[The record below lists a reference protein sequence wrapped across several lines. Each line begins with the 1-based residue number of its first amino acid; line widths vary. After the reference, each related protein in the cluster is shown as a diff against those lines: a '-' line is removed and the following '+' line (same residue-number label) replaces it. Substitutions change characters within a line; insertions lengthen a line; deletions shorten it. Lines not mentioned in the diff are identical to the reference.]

1 MSREKNPINMSHLH
15 LRAVQVLRE
24 AFLATKQSP
33 SQALEIAS
41 QTSLAMT
48 IKQRYGLVI
57 VFVLMITYS
66 AYFSALSIQRHNT
79 FRTQASDMGQ
89 MDQAIWN
96 TLHGNWLQDT
106 RPDGRNMP
114 RLTDHVEPIFFPVSL
129 VFLIYDGIESLF
141 VLQSIAI
148 ALGALAIYWIA
159 RRKLQSEWASAVFAA
174 MYLLF
179 PALQAANLADFH
191 AVTLAPAPLMF
202 AYNYGEEKAWKRY
215 ALFSFIALMVKED
228 IALLVLA
235 MGLYFAFKPKVKRQ
249 KAKAI
254 PFSFELEVFT
264 LTPFIIAVVS
274 VAWFALTLLVIIP
287 SFSPRG
293 ESVYTERYYPGL
305 SRDPMKLITALPPL
319 IANIFIPDK
328 IKYVLGLLA
337 SVGFLALLDP
347 MALLVGAPSFLL
359 NLFSNYYGQ
368 YSGTYHYSAPV
379 APYFVLAAIGGA
391 ARIQNS
397 KFQSL
402 VSKLSIIFAFAIT
415 LVYQLIAGYTP
426 IGGEYFFP
434 QVTAHDQLF
443 TRFANEI
450 PSGVPVSTT
459 SPLFPH
465 LSHRRVLYR
474 FPTILDADYILLD
487 VSRAN
492 TTNPIDFRSN
502 YLTALDQGF
511 GIRDAVDGYILLQRG
526 LAQKELPDGFYNF
539 LRSCHCIMP
548 QEPMTIDFDNKI
560 RFLGYDIKQDDW
572 GRVSLR
578 TYWTPLPG
586 MDKNNYALYI
596 FFADQNNKPR
606 DDAQIPPLL
615 VHFWYP
621 TIRWQQDEVIVGDTV
636 PLDIGAG
643 AKIGVGMFFGAT
655 FENPEFR
662 LMPKT
667 SDRPIMDDGAWVDVG
682 TLMPDGKKYRVVQ

>member
-1 MSREKNPINMSHLH
+1 
-15 LRAVQVLRE
+15 
-24 AFLATKQSP
+24 
-33 SQALEIAS
+33 
-41 QTSLAMT
+41 MT
-48 IKQRYGLVI
+48 IEKFIKERYGLVI
-57 VFVLMITYS
+57 VLVMMIAYS

-106 RPDGRNMP
+106 RPDGRNLP

-141 VLQSIAI
+141 VLQSIVI

-159 RRKLQSEWASAVFAA
+159 RRKLQSEWASAIFAM

-179 PALQAANLADFH
+179 PALQAANLAEFH
-191 AVTLAPAPLMF
+191 AVTLASAPLMF
-202 AYNYGEEKAWKRY
+202 AYNYGEEKAWRRY

-228 IALLVLA
+228 IALLVMM
-235 MGLYFAFKPKVKRQ
+235 MGLFFAFKSTVDSSQSADKRFVIRFLRFTFYVQ
-249 KAKAI
+249 PVPLIGAI
-254 PFSFELEVFT
+254 IS
-264 LTPFIIAVVS
+264 I
-274 VAWFALTLLVIIP
+274 AWFAFTLFVIIP
-287 SFSPRG
+287 NFSPRG

-319 IANIFIPDK
+319 IANVFIPDK
-328 IKYVLGLLA
+328 INYVLGLLA
-337 SVGFLALLDP
+337 SVGFLALFDP
-347 MALLVGAPSFLL
+347 IALMVGAPSFLL
-359 NLFSNYYGQ
+359 NLFSNYYAQ
-368 YSGTYHYSAPV
+368 YSGSYHYSAPV

-391 ARIQNS
+391 ARIRNS
-397 KFQSL
+397 KFGILNSKSQSPTSNRQSL
-402 VSKLSIIFAFAIT
+402 ISNLLIVFAFAIAMI
-415 LVYQLIAGYTP
+415 YQLIAGYTP
-426 IGGEYFFP
+426 IGGEYSWLQP
-434 QVTAHDQLF
+434 TAHDQLF
-443 TRFANEI
+443 ARFASQI
-450 PSGVPVSTT
+450 PPGVPVSTT
-459 SPLFPH
+459 SSLFPH
-465 LSHRRVLYR
+465 LSHRLKLYR

-487 VSRAN
+487 VSRSN
-492 TTNPIDFRSN
+492 TTNPIDFRSK
-502 YLTALDQGF
+502 YLGALDQGF

-539 LRSCHCIMP
+539 LRGCRCIMP
-548 QEPMTIDFDNKI
+548 QEPMKIDFDDKI
-560 RFLGYDIKQDDW
+560 RFLGYDVKQDDW
-572 GRVSLR
+572 GRVYLR

-596 FFADQNNKPR
+596 FFADQNNAPR

-621 TIRWQQDEVIVGDTV
+621 TIRWQQDEVIVGETV
-636 PLDIGAG
+636 PLDIGTG

-662 LMPKT
+662 LMPRT
-667 SDRPIMDDGAWVDVG
+667 NDAPIMDDGAWVDVG
-682 TLMPDGKKYRVVQ
+682 TLVRDGKKYRVAR